1 MTVCPQKYLP
11 PAQHLAEHILT
22 GGMLGGGS
30 FYLLLAVFCEWDE
43 CGCAWQFTMFVLV
56 VLGF

>member
-11 PAQHLAEHILT
+11 PAQHLAEHILARA
-22 GGMLGGGS
+22 MLGGRS
-30 FYLLLAVFCEWDE
+30 FYLLLAGFCEWDE
-43 CGCAWQFTMFVLV
+43 CGCAWQFTMLVLF